1 MKSPRPEK
9 DWKKKKKKIEDNII
23 KDVRNL
29 FTLQNEIDD
38 TAIKDIKNIF
48 RLKKENDAIK
58 GGIIRDI
65 RNLFEYEEGDYD
77 KPVRIGKLLNNNYI
91 EYESSSARNT
101 TVSIEEYLSKVRPKK
116 RK

>member
-1 MKSPRPEK
+1 MEEIFSLY
-9 DWKKKKKKIEDNII
+9 KKADG
-23 KDVRNL
+23 
-29 FTLQNEIDD
+29 
-38 TAIKDIKNIF
+38 TAIKDINLF
-48 RLKKENDAIK
+48 RLQKENEVIK
-58 GGIIRDI
+58 DDRVTRDI

-77 KPVRIGKLLNNNYI
+77 KPVRVGTFLNNNYI